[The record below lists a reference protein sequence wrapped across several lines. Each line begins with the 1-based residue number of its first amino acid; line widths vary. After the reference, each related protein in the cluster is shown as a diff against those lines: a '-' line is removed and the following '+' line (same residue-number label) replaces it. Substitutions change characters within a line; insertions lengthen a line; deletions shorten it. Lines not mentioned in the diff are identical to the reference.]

1 MTNLDSISKSRA
13 IAYKDPSIQSYDF
26 SNTHVWIWELDNKKG
41 WEPKSDAFKLW
52 CWRRLLIFP
61 WTARRTSQ
69 SILKEILS
77 NIQEVLNIHWRVWY
91 WSWSCNTLATWCKEL
106 THWKR
111 PWFRER
117 LKAGR
122 EGDDKGWDDWM
133 ASPTQ
138 WTWVWANSGRW
149 WRTGRPGMLQSIE
162 SQRVR
167 HNCSTEQQQIKT
179 DNSYPGAALAFWDCP
194 HTYGMWSV
202 FLSK

>member
-13 IAYKDPSIQSYDF
+13 IAYKVPSIQIYDF
-26 SNTHVWIWELDNKKG
+26 SSTHVWIWELDNKKG
-41 WEPKSDAFKLW
+41 WEPKNGAFELW
-52 CWRRLLIFP
+52 CWRRLLIVP

-91 WSWSCNTLATWCKEL
+91 WSRSSNTLATWCEGP
-106 THWKR
+106 TYWKR
-111 PWFRER
+111 PWFWER

-149 WRTGRPGMLQSIE
+149 WRTGRPGMLQSIG

-179 DNSYPGAALAFWDCP
+179 DNPIPWCCSCLLRLPPNTQYVECVSL
-194 HTYGMWSV
+194 
-202 FLSK
+202 

>member
-41 WEPKSDAFKLW
+41 WEPKSDAFELW